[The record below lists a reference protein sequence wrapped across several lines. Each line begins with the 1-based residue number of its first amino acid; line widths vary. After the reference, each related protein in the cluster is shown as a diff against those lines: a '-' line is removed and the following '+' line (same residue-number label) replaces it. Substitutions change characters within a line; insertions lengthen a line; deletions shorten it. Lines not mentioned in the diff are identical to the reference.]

1 MRYGVTLPLVDP
13 KAATFV
19 SRRSRS
25 RARDG
30 FRGSRSAIDKAK
42 LLAIAQKNAVKL
54 LNSNDLKGSVS
65 FSLSFLD
72 EFDIFYPT
80 LKWSLS
86 LFYFGLSLFFAGLS
100 LSLSFSISRL
110 PSA

>member
-80 LKWSLS
+80 LS
-86 LFYFGLSLFFAGLS
+86 LFSFGLSLFFAGLS
-100 LSLSFSISRL
+100 LSLSLSRP